1 MPEAFTIDQP
11 DILALI
17 EKAAD
22 RLTGGDKMEAVAL
35 ALRRLLERE
44 ERTGSLFRRQ
54 RGSVQ
59 VAEGVDLI
67 TVSCFDEPTD
77 AETGKELEH
86 GRKA

>member
-1 MPEAFTIDQP
+1 MPAAVTIDRP

-17 EKAAD
+17 EKAAN
-22 RLTGGDKMEAVAL
+22 RLTGGDQTEAVAL

-44 ERTGSLFRRQ
+44 ERTGSLFGRQ

-67 TVSCFDEPTD
+67 TASGFDEPMNKK
-77 AETGKELEH
+77 TGGEP
-86 GRKA
+86 GR